1 MNEAS
6 KALIVVHGQAVLVAL
21 KDFETKL
28 FIQQFE
34 AINQQ
39 RGQCNWGQGRDWE
52 AKFMNKK
59 RKKQKHRQGW
69 QDEVQRQL

>member
-1 MNEAS
+1 MQSRANSFYPRTEMNEAS
-6 KALIVVHGQAVLVAL
+6 KALIVVHGQAVLAAL

-39 RGQCNWGQGRDWE
+39 RGQCN
-52 AKFMNKK
+52 
-59 RKKQKHRQGW
+59 
-69 QDEVQRQL
+69 